1 MYKMKCLK
9 KHVQLERYEIT
20 SITQNS
26 DKFLKI
32 KINNFYILLKRKY
45 SKIYI
50 YSVLIKHTRNVQSI
64 LQRKYFANIWENKI
78 SPNKY
83 NKTLKFPTI
92 GYSCLYGLWQPFV
105 SFCQF

>member
-32 KINNFYILLKRKY
+32 KI
-45 SKIYI
+45 
-50 YSVLIKHTRNVQSI
+50 KHT
-64 LQRKYFANIWENKI
+64 FE
-78 SPNKY
+78 
-83 NKTLKFPTI
+83 
-92 GYSCLYGLWQPFV
+92 CHYGLMHDSISEHCNIKQQV
-105 SFCQF
+105 TICLRLLV